1 MKRRPLTAIAFLLLT
16 GCATGAGD
24 SEPTDPVQQA
34 NETWAQNRQ
43 IYYRNNSWS
52 NADAAFQAQQD
63 LEAGK
68 PIPADRPPLERRA
81 RP

>member
-1 MKRRPLTAIAFLLLT
+1 MKRLLPTLIMLLVLA
-16 GCATGAGD
+16 GCATGGWD
-24 SEPTDPVQQA
+24 NEPTDPVQQA
-34 NETWAQNRQ
+34 NETWVQNRQ
-43 IYYRNNSWS
+43 IYYRNNGWS

-68 PIPADRPPLERRA
+68 AIPADRPPLERRA